1 MSEFVWRLPSRGDGR
16 SARAAERTRGG
27 FGPAGGEGAAPTI
40 ATDRRQTTAFDN
52 LDQVIHAAELT
63 GWDGVLAPYDP
74 LGEESWVVT
83 ASALRR
89 TRYVRGVVEFTPT
102 FGTPVYASKMSA
114 TLQTISSGRLD
125 WRLHVDVDTELART
139 LGDDLTGDD
148 RYRRAGEFLT
158 VARSVWNDDPVP
170 GAGFR
175 GTGATHSG
183 EYFHV
188 LDGGFRGILS
198 GRPFPR
204 VILSGSTDAAV
215 ELSAAHGDIH
225 LLTLDDDPAVGTEV
239 RRRAADLGRT
249 VRLGLE
255 LPVIARETDEEA
267 WSRVDRLL
275 HQVHPD
281 APAAGPDPGAR
292 PDEWSG
298 FDVFGYS
305 TRLGLVGSYEQLAA
319 RFADL
324 ARDGFGYFLV
334 TAHPHIDELHRG
346 GEHWLHLADPA
357 GRTLTPEEA
366 SA

>member
-27 FGPAGGEGAAPTI
+27 FGAPAPTI
-40 ATDRRQTTAFDN
+40 ATDIRRTSAFDN
-52 LDQVIHAAELT
+52 LDQVVDAAELT
-63 GWDGVLAPYDP
+63 GWDGVLAPFDP
-74 LGEESWVVT
+74 LGEESWMVT
-83 ASALRR
+83 ASALRN
-89 TRYVRGVVEFTPT
+89 TRHVRGVVEFTPT

-125 WRLHVDVDTELART
+125 WRLHVDVDPALART
-139 LGDDLTGDD
+139 LGDDVTGDE
-148 RYRRAGEFLT
+148 RYRRAAEFLT
-158 VARSVWNDDPVP
+158 VARSVWNDEPVP
-170 GAGFR
+170 DAGFR

-204 VILSGSTDAAV
+204 VILSGTTDAAL
-215 ELSAAHGDIH
+215 ELSAEHADIH
-225 LLTLDDDPAVGTEV
+225 LLTLDDDPALGAEV
-239 RRRAADLGRT
+239 RRRAADRGRT
-249 VRLGLE
+249 VRLGLD
-255 LPVIARETDEEA
+255 LPVVARETRDEA
-267 WSRVDRLL
+267 WSRIERLL
-275 HQVHPD
+275 HQVHPG
-281 APAAGPDPGAR
+281 APTAAPSPRSR

-298 FDVFGYS
+298 FDAFGYA
-305 TRLGLVGSYEQLAA
+305 TARGLVGSYEQVAA
-319 RFADL
+319 RFAEWS
-324 ARDGFGYFLV
+324 RDGIDYFVV
-334 TAHPHIDELHRG
+334 TGHPHIDELHRG

>member
-27 FGPAGGEGAAPTI
+27 FGDPAPTI
-40 ATDRRQTTAFDN
+40 ATDIRRISPFDN
-52 LDQVIHAAELT
+52 LDQVIDAAELT
-63 GWDGVLAPYDP
+63 GWDGVLAPHDP

-83 ASALRR
+83 ASALRA

-102 FGTPVYASKMSA
+102 FGTPVYAAKMSA

-125 WRLHVDVDTELART
+125 WRIHVDVDPDQARA
-139 LGDDLTGDD
+139 LGDDLTGEE
-148 RYRRAGEFLT
+148 RYRRADEFLT
-158 VARSVWNDDPVP
+158 VARGVWNNDPVP

-198 GRPFPR
+198 GRPFSR
-204 VILSGSTDAAV
+204 VLLSGSSEAAL
-215 ELSAAHGDIH
+215 ELSSAHADIH
-225 LLTLDDDPAVGTEV
+225 LLTLDDDPALGAEV
-239 RRRAADLGRT
+239 QRRAADHGRT

-255 LPVIARETDEEA
+255 LPVVARETDDEA
-267 WSRVDRLL
+267 WSRIDRLL

-281 APAAGPDPGAR
+281 APAAGPDPDAR

-298 FDVFGYS
+298 FDAFGYP
-305 TRLGLVGSYEQLAA
+305 TARGLVGSYDRVAR
-319 RFADL
+319 RFAEWSHNGID
-324 ARDGFGYFLV
+324 YFVV
-334 TAHPHIDELHRG
+334 TGHPHIDELHRG

-357 GRTLTPEEA
+357 GRTLTAEET

>member
-27 FGPAGGEGAAPTI
+27 FGPAGGEGTAPTI

-52 LDQVIHAAELT
+52 LDQVVHAAELT

-89 TRYVRGVVEFTPT
+89 TRYVRGVVEFTPA

-125 WRLHVDVDTELART
+125 WRLHVDVDPELART

-175 GTGATHSG
+175 GTGATHYG

-204 VILSGSTDAAV
+204 VILSGSSDAAV

-225 LLTLDDDPAVGTEV
+225 LLTLDDDPAVGIEV

-255 LPVIARETDEEA
+255 LPVVARETEDEA
-267 WSRVDRLL
+267 WARVDRLL

-281 APAAGPDPGAR
+281 APTAGPDPDAR

-298 FDVFGYS
+298 FDAFGYS
-305 TRLGLVGSYEQLAA
+305 TRRGLVRSYEQVAA
-319 RFADL
+319 RFADFS
-324 ARDGFGYFLV
+324 RDGFDYFV
-334 TAHPHIDELHRG
+334 VAAHPHIDELYRA